1 MYFLLCYNISHGRIP
16 CHPFSVFVPSLGLS
30 GPNKLALYSRQ
41 VFQMSHKGGHCMCR
55 GISGIVTE
63 VWVEHLSDSNR
74 NS

>member
-1 MYFLLCYNISHGRIP
+1 
-16 CHPFSVFVPSLGLS
+16 
-30 GPNKLALYSRQ
+30 
-41 VFQMSHKGGHCMCR
+41 MSHKGGHCMCR